1 MLILEENSRLKRIWE
16 RSKRGL
22 LELVKSKLAIAEKD
36 IELKEVRDFF
46 CLFGVIKVIQKQQ
59 NNNQFFCCCRFKMIR
74 L

>member
-36 IELKEVRDFF
+36 IELKEVRMDYFK
-46 CLFGVIKVIQKQQ
+46 GVEKG
-59 NNNQFFCCCRFKMIR
+59 
-74 L
+74 LL